1 MLVKPRTFFAIHRFE
16 SKPFADSAGNLE
28 VMAPMLQSGLL
39 GPTDCVDFG
48 WTEALSAELVAEAVQ
63 EHCAVYGPAPVVVYG
78 AGAHTTQYWSAIS
91 QLNVVAIAD
100 KNPALWGSRVKGLA
114 VIRPADIPQ
123 YAGHV
128 LISSRAFES
137 NITRE
142 LAASLPQ
149 VQLLPLYAGRLEQQ
163 LQAWADQVAARVLA
177 FQPDLLVHTPTHVTE
192 NLPASFFLQLKRQLP
207 QLKIVTVWWDY
218 DEENSAAGYLDYERA
233 VLSYADLVIENSNAS
248 RLTRMHNNEHPYQ
261 QHTNPERVI
270 FHPTWFDP
278 SMFYPI
284 SQAERDIDV
293 AVFGSRVGERG
304 EWIDLLAAEFGER
317 FQHIGGVSGEQ
328 RNPLPIEQY
337 AALLRRTKIVVNT
350 QTYSFRQQCKGKV
363 REAIQCG
370 VLLME
375 QDNTETRQLLPDGCG
390 VVYFRTPAELISHI
404 RYYLTELVA
413 YEKNLQAAVNLFAG
427 QSIVKNW
434 TDKILRLL
442 DRIDD

>member
-48 WTEALSAELVAEAVQ
+48 WTEALSAELVAQAVQ

-142 LAASLPQ
+142 LAANLPQ

-177 FQPDLLVHTPTHVTE
+177 FPPWERAQGQ
-192 NLPASFFLQLKRQLP
+192 ARALP
-207 QLKIVTVWWDY
+207 QAPEQAQPPQV
-218 DEENSAAGYLDYERA
+218 RA
-233 VLSYADLVIENSNAS
+233 QPPV
-248 RLTRMHNNEHPYQ
+248 
-261 QHTNPERVI
+261 
-270 FHPTWFDP
+270 
-278 SMFYPI
+278 
-284 SQAERDIDV
+284 
-293 AVFGSRVGERG
+293 
-304 EWIDLLAAEFGER
+304 
-317 FQHIGGVSGEQ
+317 
-328 RNPLPIEQY
+328 
-337 AALLRRTKIVVNT
+337 RR
-350 QTYSFRQQCKGKV
+350 
-363 REAIQCG
+363 
-370 VLLME
+370 
-375 QDNTETRQLLPDGCG
+375 
-390 VVYFRTPAELISHI
+390 
-404 RYYLTELVA
+404 
-413 YEKNLQAAVNLFAG
+413 
-427 QSIVKNW
+427 
-434 TDKILRLL
+434 
-442 DRIDD
+442 

>member
-1 MLVKPRTFFAIHRFE
+1 MLVKPRTLFAIHRFE

-39 GPTDCVDFG
+39 GPADCVDFG
-48 WTEALSAELVAEAVQ
+48 WTETLSAELVAEAVQ
-63 EHCAVYGPAPVVVYG
+63 QHVGVYGQKPVIVYG

-100 KNPALWGSRVKGLA
+100 KNPALWGSRLKGLP
-114 VIRPADIPQ
+114 VIRPADMPQ

-137 NITRE
+137 NIARE
-142 LAASLPQ
+142 LAVSLPQ
-149 VQLLPLYAGRLEQQ
+149 LQLLTIYTGRLEQQ
-163 LQAWADQVAARVLA
+163 LQCWAEQLQARVLA
-177 FQPDLLVHTPTHVTE
+177 FLPDLLVHTPTHVTE
-192 NLPASFFLQLKRQLP
+192 NLPAEFFLALKQQFP
-207 QLKIVTVWWDY
+207 QLKILTVWWDY
-218 DEENSAAGYLDYERA
+218 DEENAAAGYLDYERA
-233 VLSYADLVIENSNAS
+233 VLTYADLVIENSNAS
-248 RLTRMHNNEHPYQ
+248 RLTRLHHNEPPYQ
-261 QHTNPERVI
+261 HHRNPQRVI

-278 SMFYPI
+278 SLFYTIPLA
-284 SQAERDIDV
+284 QRDIDI

-328 RNPLPIEQY
+328 RNPLPIAEY

-375 QDNTETRQLLPDGCG
+375 QDNAETRQLLPDGCG
-390 VVYFRTPAELISHI
+390 VVYFATPAELISQI
-404 RYYLTELVA
+404 RVYLADQHA

-442 DRIDD
+442 DCTDD

>member
-39 GPTDCVDFG
+39 GPSDGVDFG
-48 WTEALSAELVAEAVQ
+48 WTEALSAELVAGAVQ
-63 EHCAVYGPAPVVVYG
+63 EHRAVYGQTPVVVYG
-78 AGAHTTQYWSAIS
+78 AGAHTTQYWPAIS

-100 KNPALWGSRVKGLA
+100 KNPALWGGMLKGLP

-123 YAGHV
+123 YAAHV

-137 NITRE
+137 NIARE

-149 VQLLPLYAGRLEQQ
+149 VQLLQLYAGRLEQQ
-163 LQAWADQVAARVLA
+163 LQAWADQLAVRVLA

-192 NLPASFFLQLKRQLP
+192 NLPAAFFFTLKQQLP

-218 DEENSAAGYLDYERA
+218 DEENSTAGYLDYERE

-261 QHTNPERVI
+261 QHVNPKRVI

-278 SMFYPI
+278 SLFYPI
-284 SQAERDIDV
+284 PLADRDIDI

-304 EWIDLLAAEFGER
+304 DWIDLLAKEFGER

-363 REAIQCG
+363 REALQCG

-375 QDNTETRQLLPDGCG
+375 QDNAETRQLLPEGCG
-390 VVYFRTPAELISHI
+390 VVYFRTPAELISQI
-404 RYYLTELVA
+404 RVYLSDQSA
-413 YEKNLQAAVNLFAG
+413 YEKKLQAAVNLFAG
-427 QSIVKNW
+427 QSIVENW
-434 TDKILRLL
+434 TDTILRLL
-442 DRIDD
+442 DSTDD

>member
-1 MLVKPRTFFAIHRFE
+1 
-16 SKPFADSAGNLE
+16 
-28 VMAPMLQSGLL
+28 MLQSGLL
-39 GPTDCVDFG
+39 GPSDSVDFG
-48 WTEALSAELVAEAVQ
+48 WTESLSAELVAVAVQ
-63 EHCAVYGPAPVVVYG
+63 EHCTVYGQNPVVVYG

-100 KNPALWGSRVKGLA
+100 KNPALWGSRVKGFE
-114 VIRPADIPQ
+114 VIRPTDIPQ
-123 YAGHV
+123 FAAHV

-137 NITRE
+137 NIARE
-142 LAASLPQ
+142 LAISLPQ
-149 VQLLPLYAGRLEQQ
+149 VQLLKIYAGRLEQQ
-163 LQAWADQVAARVLA
+163 LQVWADQLAARVLA

-192 NLPASFFLQLKRQLP
+192 NLPASFFLQLKQQLP

-233 VLSYADLVIENSNAS
+233 VLTYADLVIENSNAS
-248 RLTRMHNNEHPYQ
+248 RLTRLHRNEPPYQ
-261 QHTNPERVI
+261 HHPNPERVI

-278 SMFYPI
+278 SLFYPI

-304 EWIDLLAAEFGER
+304 DWIDLLAAEFGER
-317 FQHIGGVSGEQ
+317 FKHIGGVSGEQ
-328 RNPLPIEQY
+328 RNPLPIGQY
-337 AALLRRTKIVVNT
+337 AAMLRRTKIVVNT

-375 QDNTETRQLLPDGCG
+375 QENTETRQLLPDGCG
-390 VVYFRTPAELISHI
+390 VVYFRTPSELMSQI
-404 RYYLTELVA
+404 RYYLAEQVA
-413 YEKNLQAAVNLFAG
+413 YEKNQHAAVNLFAG

-434 TDKILRLL
+434 TDRILRLL
-442 DRIDD
+442 DRTDG

>member
-142 LAASLPQ
+142 LAASLP
-149 VQLLPLYAGRLEQQ
+149 AG
-163 LQAWADQVAARVLA
+163 AVATVICRTAGTAVTGMGRPGCGAGAGFSTGFVG
-177 FQPDLLVHTPTHVTE
+177 THA
-192 NLPASFFLQLKRQLP
+192 NPRHGKSASQFF
-207 QLKIVTVWWDY
+207 
-218 DEENSAAGYLDYERA
+218 SAVETAIA
-233 VLSYADLVIENSNAS
+233 
-248 RLTRMHNNEHPYQ
+248 
-261 QHTNPERVI
+261 
-270 FHPTWFDP
+270 
-278 SMFYPI
+278 
-284 SQAERDIDV
+284 
-293 AVFGSRVGERG
+293 
-304 EWIDLLAAEFGER
+304 AAENR
-317 FQHIGGVSGEQ
+317 H
-328 RNPLPIEQY
+328 R
-337 AALLRRTKIVVNT
+337 
-350 QTYSFRQQCKGKV
+350 
-363 REAIQCG
+363 
-370 VLLME
+370 
-375 QDNTETRQLLPDGCG
+375 
-390 VVYFRTPAELISHI
+390 
-404 RYYLTELVA
+404 LVG
-413 YEKNLQAAVNLFAG
+413 L
-427 QSIVKNW
+427 
-434 TDKILRLL
+434 
-442 DRIDD
+442 